1 MGYFGAVKTVVC
13 PLIRMSPDSQAK
25 SEFPEYSWAG
35 LGWRF
40 FQERLFCFLLYLF
53 GIFNGPCVRL
63 VLAPAKIVVL
73 SLPGISHLLER
84 SVTAILS
91 RQKLHD
97 STSF

>member
-1 MGYFGAVKTVVC
+1 M
-13 PLIRMSPDSQAK
+13 IRRIK

-40 FQERLFCFLLYLF
+40 LLYLL

-63 VLAPAKIVVL
+63 VRAPANIVVL

-84 SVTAILS
+84 RFTTIPS
-91 RQKLHD
+91 RHKLHD

>member
-1 MGYFGAVKTVVC
+1 M
-13 PLIRMSPDSQAK
+13 IRRIK

-40 FQERLFCFLLYLF
+40 FQERLFCFLLYLL

-63 VLAPAKIVVL
+63 VRAPANIVVR

-84 SVTAILS
+84 SFTTIPS
-91 RQKLHD
+91 RHKLHD